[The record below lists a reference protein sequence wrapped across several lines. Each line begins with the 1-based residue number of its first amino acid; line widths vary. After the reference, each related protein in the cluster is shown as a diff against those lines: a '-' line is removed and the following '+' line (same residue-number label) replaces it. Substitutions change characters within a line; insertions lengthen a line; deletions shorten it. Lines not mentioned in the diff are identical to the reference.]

1 MSSSGRLTNMS
12 LNVIIFFQALKELTI
27 TNLINQEHQ
36 HCELVML
43 PPPAR
48 RLGPPTFFTNSMER
62 KPSQVKE
69 EGKKVMST
77 PFMLWKLFL
86 FLCLQLT
93 KEVCNMH

>member
-27 TNLINQEHQ
+27 TNLINQEYQ

-69 EGKKVMST
+69 EGKKSYVHSFYVVET
-77 PFMLWKLFL
+77 LFVSL
-86 FLCLQLT
+86 PT
-93 KEVCNMH
+93 TYKRGM